1 MYRGLAKAVLR
12 GETTP
17 SSEEKRIILPSSF
30 TRGLR
35 YMIQNYQDAMAICRV
50 VGYPDLFL
58 TFTCNPKWLEL
69 EDFLKNRKI
78 NAKGRPDVVCRAFKV
93 KLDRLIQD
101 IRKKKDFWK
110 VVYTI
115 EFQKRGLPHAHILVF
130 LHIDDKYP
138 TPEDIDQIIRA
149 KIPDKEADPAYYEA
163 VEKHMMHGLCGT
175 IKRDSPCMENE
186 KCIRHFFKRFVDS
199 TTVDEDGYPI
209 HKLKEDGKTIIKSG
223 IDLDNRCVVPHNR
236 KLLLRYIF
244 PCEAAWRIFGYNI
257 HYKDPLVV
265 RLGFHLLGEQPVV
278 FQNDENL
285 QDVARKA
292 GPTSYEDI
300 RTINGVVYPTYRDA
314 CYGKGILD
322 DAKEYID
329 AIKKASH
336 WSFDKYLRKLFATLL
351 ISNSITRPEYMG
363 KELENLIGRYPIYS
377 MKLIRESWLSAELA
391 NFLTKLTDEQK
402 KVFGTI
408 METLNNGQGDVFFQY
423 GYGDTEKTSV
433 WKILVS
439 AIRSKGQIVLLVA
452 SSGIGFLLLPGGRTS
467 HLWFAIPINLD
478 EFSTCNIKQ
487 NSALADLII
496 RAKLIIWDEAPIVNR
511 LCIDVLDK
519 TMRDLLRFNNPK
531 SLD

>member
-1 MYRGLAKAVLR
+1 MGL
-12 GETTP
+12 
-17 SSEEKRIILPSSF
+17 S
-30 TRGLR
+30 
-35 YMIQNYQDAMAICRV
+35 

-69 EDFLKNRKI
+69 EDFLKNRKL

-149 KIPDKEADPAYYEA
+149 EIPDKEADPTYYEA

-209 HKLKEDGKTIIKSG
+209 HKLKEDGKTIIKYG

-236 KLLLRYIF
+236 KLLLR
-244 PCEAAWRIFGYNI
+244 
-257 HYKDPLVV
+257 
-265 RLGFHLLGEQPVV
+265 
-278 FQNDENL
+278 
-285 QDVARKA
+285 

-300 RTINGVVYPTYRDA
+300 RTIDGVVYPTYRDA

-329 AIKKASH
+329 AIKEASH
-336 WSFDKYLRKLFATLL
+336 WSSDKYLRKLFATLL
-351 ISNSITRPEYMG
+351 ISNSITRKEYMG
-363 KELENLIGRYPIYS
+363 KELENLMERYPIYS
-377 MKLIRESWLSAELA
+377 TKLIRESWLIAELA

-402 KVFGTI
+402 KVFDTI
-408 METLNNGQGDVFFQY
+408 METMNNGQGDVFFQY
-423 GYGDTEKTSV
+423 GYGGTGKTFV
-433 WKILVS
+433 WKTLVT
-439 AIRSKGQIVLLVA
+439 AIRSKGQIVLLVV
-452 SSGIGFLLLPGGRTS
+452 SSGITFLLLPGGRTS

-519 TMRDLLRFNNPK
+519 TMKDLLRFNNPE